1 MPLFLCFGLS
11 FGLGGCLGLVLGDN
25 SLAELLVESID
36 FLEQFLAETGE
47 IKLLVTLDFIA
58 GFVFKVVVEIN
69 GLFEQSHYLFSSFV
83 GVSLNEI
90 IAILYE
96 FADEKFNVFLKI
108 SKVHNFRYR
117 LVVCAKITIIFEKT
131 ESVGIFVRITLNRI
145 TV

>member
-1 MPLFLCFGLS
+1 M
-11 FGLGGCLGLVLGDN
+11 
-25 SLAELLVESID
+25 
-36 FLEQFLAETGE
+36 
-47 IKLLVTLDFIA
+47 
-58 GFVFKVVVEIN
+58 EIN